1 MRATIFSD
9 VGACCNM
16 LPAHCI
22 DWIWSASEPFLYI
35 NKQGPQ
41 CSNKAPSRWSAR
53 VRYACN
59 IFLDLAIM
67 VSARRGANQWI
78 LNFLVVL
85 KVIIKRHYLLCSSS
99 ASCFSFRIPECTA
112 TQEYPIAV
120 LVHWRFALT
129 KHPCVPSDRALAP
142 SRLPLLRACS
152 HKRNG

>member
-1 MRATIFSD
+1 
-9 VGACCNM
+9 M
-16 LPAHCI
+16 LLAHCI

-41 CSNKAPSRWSAR
+41 CSNKAPSSWSAR

-85 KVIIKRHYLLCSSS
+85 KVIITRNVLLCSSF
-99 ASCFSFRIPECTA
+99 APWCSFRIPGKYTA
-112 TQEYPIAV
+112 TVAV
-120 LVHWRFALT
+120 YFRCSRGENIPLLSLLT
-129 KHPCVPSDRALAP
+129 KHPWSVRALAP

>member
-1 MRATIFSD
+1 
-9 VGACCNM
+9 M
-16 LPAHCI
+16 LLAHCI
-22 DWIWSASEPFLYI
+22 DWIWGASEPFLYI

-85 KVIIKRHYLLCSSS
+85 KVIIKRHYLFMLEFCLLL
-99 ASCFSFRIPECTA
+99 FVQLNVLQPKNIPLPSWC
-112 TQEYPIAV
+112 IG
-120 LVHWRFALT
+120 AL
-129 KHPCVPSDRALAP
+129 H
-142 SRLPLLRACS
+142 
-152 HKRNG
+152 